1 MSIGAT
7 SSAATTSSAILRL
20 LFALAALVPLGEPAA
35 AQRKLSDPISTPP
48 IAPGF
53 ATVKDPMVFYLAQGQ
68 ADACGP
74 GCDQWIAAEGTIDL
88 EALRRLRALLTRLG
102 ERSLPIFFH
111 SPGGFRAPAAGI
123 GRLLRE
129 RGMTAGVS
137 RTIATDCV
145 GASDDTCRALKQSG
159 ETLAAELHD
168 VAGCSSACVFALI
181 GAKSRQVPAGARLG
195 VHQGKAEQP
204 DFDGQSRAKS
214 NAQVG
219 RYLREMEIDDRLL
232 DIILRVPHERIH
244 FLSRDE
250 IANFGIDT
258 REFQETRWIA
268 AEPTA
273 RPPSFRKLI
282 VEARGASRKEFRTSM
297 LRLTCATSQGITIGY
312 YRGLA
317 TDELAP
323 GAGRSIKLTVDDHHV
338 SFPPKASIT
347 KIDALDTGG
356 SFDIRVTQ
364 ESFEFF
370 KAAATRDSI
379 HIVESDQAG
388 SATSARITKL
398 STDGLAK
405 ALAQL
410 QKTCVEP
417 KFFDAAPAVRLPE
430 PPNGL
435 WGRQ

>member
-1 MSIGAT
+1 MLVRQSRGCGIYF
-7 SSAATTSSAILRL
+7 
-20 LFALAALVPLGEPAA
+20 LFGVIAMFRFVLALAVLVLVGEPAA

-48 IAPGF
+48 IAPGS
-53 ATVKDPMVFYLAQGQ
+53 ATVKDPMVFYLARGQ
-68 ADACGP
+68 PDACGP
-74 GCDQWIAAEGTIDL
+74 GCDEWIAAEGTIDF

-102 ERSLPIFFH
+102 VRNLPIFFH
-111 SPGGFRAPAAGI
+111 SPGGFRAPAVGI

-159 ETLAAELHD
+159 EMLAAELHD

-181 GAKSRQVPAGARLG
+181 GAKVRQVPAVARLG
-195 VHQGKAEQP
+195 VHQGKAERP

-232 DIILRVPHERIH
+232 DVILRVPYERVH

-258 REFQETRWIA
+258 REFQETRWLA
-268 AEPTA
+268 VEPTA
-273 RPPSFRKLI
+273 RPPSIWKLI

-297 LRLTCATSQGITIGY
+297 LRLTCATSQGIRVAY

-317 TDELAP
+317 TDELVS
-323 GAGRSIKLTVDDHHV
+323 GAGRSIKLTVDDRQV
-338 SFPPKASIT
+338 SFPPKASIA
-347 KIDALDTGG
+347 KIDAIDTGG
-356 SFDIRVTQ
+356 SFDTRVTR
-364 ESFEFF
+364 EPFEFF
-370 KAAATRDSI
+370 KAAAAGDSI

-388 SATSARITKL
+388 SATPPRITKL
-398 STDGLAK
+398 STDGLSK
-405 ALAQL
+405 ALERL
-410 QKTCVEP
+410 QKDCGTVEVP
-417 KFFDAAPAVRLPE
+417 SV
-430 PPNGL
+430 G
-435 WGRQ
+435 GRT

>member
-1 MSIGAT
+1 MSIDVT

-20 LFALAALVPLGEPAA
+20 LFALAALVSLGEPAV

-48 IAPGF
+48 IAPGS

-74 GCDQWIAAEGTIDL
+74 GCDEWIAAEGTIDL
-88 EALRRLRALLTRLG
+88 EALRRLRTLLTRLG
-102 ERSLPIFFH
+102 ERNLPIFFH
-111 SPGGFRAPAAGI
+111 SPGGFRSPAVGI

-137 RTIATDCV
+137 RTIATVCV

-159 ETLAAELHD
+159 EALAAELHD
-168 VAGCSSACVFALI
+168 FAGCSSACVFALI
-181 GAKSRQVPAGARLG
+181 GAKVRQVPAVARLG
-195 VHQGKAEQP
+195 VHQGKAERP

-232 DIILRVPHERIH
+232 DIILRVPYERVH

-258 REFQETRWIA
+258 REFQETRWLA
-268 AEPTA
+268 VEPTA
-273 RPPSFRKLI
+273 RPPSIWKLI

-297 LRLTCATSQGITIGY
+297 LRLTCATSQGIRVAY
-312 YRGLA
+312 HRGLA
-317 TDELAP
+317 TDELVP
-323 GAGRSIKLTVDDHHV
+323 GAGRSIKLTVDDRQV
-338 SFPPKASIT
+338 SFPPKASIA
-347 KIDALDTGG
+347 KIDAIDTGG
-356 SFDIRVTQ
+356 SFDTRVTR
-364 ESFEFF
+364 EPFEFF

-379 HIVESDQAG
+379 HIIESDQAG
-388 SATSARITKL
+388 SAPPPRITKL
-398 STDGLAK
+398 STDGLSK
-405 ALAQL
+405 ALERL
-410 QKTCVEP
+410 QKDCGTVEVP
-417 KFFDAAPAVRLPE
+417 SVGGQK
-430 PPNGL
+430 
-435 WGRQ
+435 